1 MKTASIFTITLLVA
15 WMAIAVLD
23 LLLDIVPWAISI
35 KVSINLGLL
44 AVLALGVAIAKR
56 EYIEE
61 KQMKKDKYID

>member
-15 WMAIAVLD
+15 WVAIAVLD